1 MKHLDVAVLGGG
13 PAGSATAL
21 LLARRGADVG
31 LYAAP
36 GHERPRLGESLPP
49 AVNPVLHELGVAAG
63 FAALGALPSYGTSG
77 AWGTGEVS
85 SQSFL
90 FSPHGTGWHV
100 DRTRFDEMLTTAA
113 ARAGATVF
121 PSRVRRVHRIV
132 GGFAVDAAIPAHAD
146 AVVDATG
153 RAARISRELGA
164 RPARHDRLVCA
175 ARIVPRRGDEPF
187 CDTFVEAV
195 ADGWWYSAPLPD
207 GHRIVACFTDAPIAA
222 RAGLATPAGWLAALA
237 ATTHVRQ
244 FVRGRAGSP
253 VRVVTAAG
261 HRLRPGAAGP
271 GWLAVG
277 DAAFATDPLSSGGV
291 TSALRMATAAADALT
306 AGDRAHY
313 VALVDGMA
321 ADYFARYSEIYGW
334 ERRFPGSE
342 FWRARLP
349 GVTNS
354 TTSPEPRRP
363 PAASRRSCSSGT
375 GPRSRPES

>member
-1 MKHLDVAVLGGG
+1 MRHLDVAVIGGG

-21 LLARRGADVG
+21 LLARLGADVG
-31 LYAAP
+31 LYLAAP
-36 GHERPRLGESLPP
+36 GYERPRLGESLPP
-49 AVNPVLHELGVAAG
+49 AVNPVLHELGVGAE

-77 AWGTGEVS
+77 AWGTDEVS

-100 DRTRFDEMLTTAA
+100 DRARFDEMLVTAA

-121 PSRVRRVHRIV
+121 PARVRRVRRIA
-132 GGFAVDAAIPAHAD
+132 GGFTVDAAIPASAD

-153 RAARISRELGA
+153 RAARISRGLHA

-175 ARIVPRRGDEPF
+175 ARVVPRRGDEPF

-195 ADGWWYSAPLPD
+195 AEGWWYSAPLPD

-222 RAGLATPAGWLAALA
+222 RAGLATPAGWRAAVV

-244 FVRGRAGSP
+244 FVCGREESP
-253 VRVVTAAG
+253 VRLVTAAG
-261 HRLRPGAAGP
+261 HRLCPCAGP

-291 TSALRMATAAADALT
+291 TSALRTAIAAAAAL
-306 AGDRAHY
+306 ADGDRAGY
-313 VALVDGMA
+313 SALIDAMA

-334 ERRFPGSE
+334 ERRFPTSA
-342 FWRARLP
+342 FWR
-349 GVTNS
+349 S
-354 TTSPEPRRP
+354 RRP
-363 PAASRRSCSSGT
+363 VWPSHARNTPLSNCDLR
-375 GPRSRPES
+375 

>member
-1 MKHLDVAVLGGG
+1 MRDWVTAGKTDGSWNAAWVDGPPVSKHFTPDGMDKAALENCVGGALRPG
-13 PAGSATAL
+13 IEAGEL
-21 LLARRGADVG
+21 LLDPARYGPIETPDG
-31 LYAAP
+31 
-36 GHERPRLGESLPP
+36 
-49 AVNPVLHELGVAAG
+49 AAG
-63 FAALGALPSYGTSG
+63 
-77 AWGTGEVS
+77 
-85 SQSFL
+85 
-90 FSPHGTGWHV
+90 
-100 DRTRFDEMLTTAA
+100 R
-113 ARAGATVF
+113 
-121 PSRVRRVHRIV
+121 
-132 GGFAVDAAIPAHAD
+132 
-146 AVVDATG
+146 
-153 RAARISRELGA
+153 
-164 RPARHDRLVCA
+164 
-175 ARIVPRRGDEPF
+175 
-187 CDTFVEAV
+187 
-195 ADGWWYSAPLPD
+195 
-207 GHRIVACFTDAPIAA
+207 
-222 RAGLATPAGWLAALA
+222 LAALA

-291 TSALRMATAAADALT
+291 TCALRMATAAADALT
-306 AGDRAHY
+306 DGDRAHY
-313 VALVDGMA
+313 LALVDGMA